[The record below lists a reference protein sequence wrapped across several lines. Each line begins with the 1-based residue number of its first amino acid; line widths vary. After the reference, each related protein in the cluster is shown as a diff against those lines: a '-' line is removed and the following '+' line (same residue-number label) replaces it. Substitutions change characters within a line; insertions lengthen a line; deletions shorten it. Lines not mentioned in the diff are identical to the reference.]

1 MGRFVRT
8 AESGAVYE
16 GVLAIAES
24 NLLAYRGLRLA
35 DYPPFAEAPVES
47 WRYIYVKRAFDFCS
61 ALIMIFM
68 FAIPGLLIATAIL
81 LTSEGPIFYREQR
94 IGRDGRPFR
103 IWKFRSMYQN
113 AENFVNFQFHSQGVN
128 DVLKLMQA
136 TGTKENAW
144 ARQVFS
150 FWENAASLV
159 LNDIVHPGL
168 FFAWNGEMVFVYAK
182 FKPFLKELRQKMEN
196 PAFLA
201 GVEKVVSNSPE
212 MRKRVD
218 MIQKR
223 LAKMAEKAQADKS

>member
-1 MGRFVRT
+1 MAKT
-8 AESGAVYE
+8 S
-16 GVLAIAES
+16 
-24 NLLAYRGLRLA
+24 
-35 DYPPFAEAPVES
+35 
-47 WRYIYVKRAFDFCS
+47 K
-61 ALIMIFM
+61 
-68 FAIPGLLIATAIL
+68 ATATDADICMKL
-81 LTSEGPIFYREQR
+81 YELRRE
-94 IGRDGRPFR
+94 
-103 IWKFRSMYQN
+103 
-113 AENFVNFQFHSQGVN
+113 AEMRKARNFVNFQFHSQGVN

-223 LAKMAEKAQADKS
+223 LAKMAEKAQAAKS

>member
-1 MGRFVRT
+1 MAKSR
-8 AESGAVYE
+8 
-16 GVLAIAES
+16 
-24 NLLAYRGLRLA
+24 
-35 DYPPFAEAPVES
+35 
-47 WRYIYVKRAFDFCS
+47 K
-61 ALIMIFM
+61 
-68 FAIPGLLIATAIL
+68 ATATDADICMKL
-81 LTSEGPIFYREQR
+81 YELRRE
-94 IGRDGRPFR
+94 
-103 IWKFRSMYQN
+103 
-113 AENFVNFQFHSQGVN
+113 AEMRKARNFVNFQFHSQGVN

-144 ARQVFS
+144 ARHVFS

-223 LAKMAEKAQADKS
+223 LAKMAEKAQAAKS

>member
-1 MGRFVRT
+1 MAKIR
-8 AESGAVYE
+8 
-16 GVLAIAES
+16 
-24 NLLAYRGLRLA
+24 
-35 DYPPFAEAPVES
+35 
-47 WRYIYVKRAFDFCS
+47 K
-61 ALIMIFM
+61 
-68 FAIPGLLIATAIL
+68 ATATDADICMKL
-81 LTSEGPIFYREQR
+81 YELRRE
-94 IGRDGRPFR
+94 
-103 IWKFRSMYQN
+103 
-113 AENFVNFQFHSQGVN
+113 AEMRKARNFVNFQFHSQGVN

-223 LAKMAEKAQADKS
+223 LAKMAEKAQAAKS

>member
-1 MGRFVRT
+1 MAKSR
-8 AESGAVYE
+8 
-16 GVLAIAES
+16 
-24 NLLAYRGLRLA
+24 
-35 DYPPFAEAPVES
+35 
-47 WRYIYVKRAFDFCS
+47 K
-61 ALIMIFM
+61 
-68 FAIPGLLIATAIL
+68 ATATDADICMKL
-81 LTSEGPIFYREQR
+81 YELRRE
-94 IGRDGRPFR
+94 
-103 IWKFRSMYQN
+103 
-113 AENFVNFQFHSQGVN
+113 AEMRKARNFVNFQFHSRGVN
-128 DVLKLMQA
+128 DVLELMHA

-223 LAKMAEKAQADKS
+223 LAKMAEKAQAAKS